1 MRKELWRLSISILE
15 FVINNQKV
23 SSKKLNINVILKF
36 KLHNS
41 SADNPILE
49 CRARACDLSGEQ
61 GRLHFTKVCLV
72 ETARLANGEPKP

>member
-23 SSKKLNINVILKF
+23 SSKMLNINVILKF

-49 CRARACDLSGEQ
+49 CRARACDLSEQ

-72 ETARLANGEPKP
+72 ESAGLANGELKP